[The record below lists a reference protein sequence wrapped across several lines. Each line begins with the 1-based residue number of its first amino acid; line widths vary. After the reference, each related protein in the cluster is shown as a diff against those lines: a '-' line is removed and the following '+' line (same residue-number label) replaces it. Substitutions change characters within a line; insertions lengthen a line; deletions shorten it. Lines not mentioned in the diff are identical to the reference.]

1 MSDEMK
7 ARSFRMTDE
16 IAEKFR
22 AICNDFPN
30 QNVAL
35 QNLITAYEVQNA
47 SVVLTDR
54 QTDITDYNSHI
65 QALQTAFL
73 HSLEITENAETR
85 IRTEF
90 QKQLASKDQTIQ
102 ELQERLQNA
111 EVQKQIAE
119 DHSADMDEK
128 LSALSEETAHQL
140 DSINEKLQSSE
151 NELRIAREQIAD
163 KQALLDEKSKQ
174 LMQMQQDYVRL
185 SELESKLKT
194 TEQAQQNA
202 ENTVKELQK
211 QLAEQEQKY
220 TESSKIAAERAE
232 LALQKALLAEQQKTT
247 EKAIEQAEKIAS
259 LYQEIS
265 SLKEH
270 LTKSN
275 D

>member
-35 QNLITAYEVQNA
+35 QSLINAYEVQNA
-47 SVVLTDR
+47 SAVLTDR

-119 DHSADMDEK
+119 EHSADMDEK
-128 LSALSEETAHQL
+128 LSELSEETAHQL

-151 NELRIAREQIAD
+151 NELKIAREQIAD

-174 LMQMQQDYVRL
+174 LMQMQQDYARL
-185 SELESKLKT
+185 SELESELKVA
-194 TEQAQQNA
+194 EQAQQDA
-202 ENTVKELQK
+202 EAIVKELQK
-211 QLAEQEQKY
+211 QLAEQERKAA
-220 TESSKIAAERAE
+220 ESAKTASERAE
-232 LALQKALLAEQQKTT
+232 LALQKAVLTEQQKSS
-247 EKAIEQAEKIAS
+247 EKFIEQAEKIAS

-265 SLKEH
+265 RLKER
-270 LTKSN
+270 L
-275 D
+275 

>member
-1 MSDEMK
+1 MDEMK

-73 HSLEITENAETR
+73 QSLEITENAETR
-85 IRTEF
+85 IRAEF

-111 EVQKQIAE
+111 EVQKQTAE
-119 DHSADMDEK
+119 EHSADMNEK
-128 LSALSEETAHQL
+128 LSTLGKETAHQI

-174 LMQMQQDYVRL
+174 LMQMQQDYARL
-185 SELESKLKT
+185 PELELKLKT

-211 QLAEQEQKY
+211 QLAEQERKAA
-220 TESSKIAAERAE
+220 ESAKAASERAE
-232 LALQKALLAEQQKTT
+232 LALQKAVLTEQQKSS
-247 EKAIEQAEKIAS
+247 EKFIEQAEKIAN

-265 SLKEH
+265 RLKER
-270 LTKSN
+270 L
-275 D
+275 